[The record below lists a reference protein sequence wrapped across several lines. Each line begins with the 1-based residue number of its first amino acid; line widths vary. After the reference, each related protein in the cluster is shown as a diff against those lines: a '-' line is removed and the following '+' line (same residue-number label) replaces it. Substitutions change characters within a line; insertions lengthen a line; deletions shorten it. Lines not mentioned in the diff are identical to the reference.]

1 VIPLVAPV
9 ESNGPQRHL
18 RVTPFNCLGGMPT
31 GDRTQMR
38 RALRAIRANLSPL
51 QRATAAR
58 MIASHIATGRWLQGA
73 RPIGLYTAVGYEVAT
88 APLSALARQRHC
100 PVYLPRITDYRQHR
114 MTFVLESSL
123 SSVRDRH
130 GIPQPAGH
138 SSISARALSVVFLPV
153 LGFDAHGTRLGSGA
167 GYYDRLFAFRRHRH
181 SWHRPLLVGIAYRCQ
196 QLPHI
201 DHHEHDVPLDALVS
215 EDGVTYFN

>member
-1 VIPLVAPV
+1 VVPLVAPV

-18 RVTPFNCLGGMPT
+18 RVTPFNPSDGSSGF
-31 GDRTQMR
+31 DRTQLR
-38 RALRAIRANLSPL
+38 RALRTLRANLTPIE
-51 QRATAAR
+51 RAAAAR
-58 MIASHIATGRWLQGA
+58 SIASHIAASRWLHAGRA
-73 RPIGLYTAVGYEVAT
+73 IGLYTAVGYEVAT
-88 APLSALARQRHC
+88 EPLCALARQRRC
-100 PVYLPRITDYRQHR
+100 PIYLPRITDYRQHR
-114 MTFVLESSL
+114 MTFVRESSAPER
-123 SSVRDRH
+123 RDRY

-138 SSISARALSVVFLPV
+138 IRICTRALSVVFLPV
-153 LGFDAHGTRLGSGA
+153 LGFDARGTRLGSGA

-215 EDGVTYFN
+215 EDGVIYFH